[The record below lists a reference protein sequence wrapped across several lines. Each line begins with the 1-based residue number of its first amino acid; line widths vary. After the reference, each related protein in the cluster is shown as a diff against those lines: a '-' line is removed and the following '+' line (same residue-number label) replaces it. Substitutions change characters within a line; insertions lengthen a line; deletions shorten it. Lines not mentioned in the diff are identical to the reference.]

1 MKNIEVPICSRRSL
15 SNPVPSMGYDKF
27 LQNPNKVSVY
37 TDDGTIAF
45 SGYDSKDGF
54 QTLRMNR
61 IQSDYAKDLSET
73 SKIESKFEPRRV
85 KVTKPDGSKTITKVT
100 QKVPGNPFRI
110 GPKEKIG
117 ISYLNPKKNLK
128 AINKIEKQINKYNK
142 LAQRSNEKTIKNL

>member
-1 MKNIEVPICSRRSL
+1 
-15 SNPVPSMGYDKF
+15 MGYDKF
-27 LQNPNKVSVY
+27 LENPNKVAVY

-100 QKVPGNPFRI
+100 QKCLVIHFVW
-110 GPKEKIG
+110 GPKK
-117 ISYLNPKKNLK
+117 
-128 AINKIEKQINKYNK
+128 
-142 LAQRSNEKTIKNL
+142 R